1 MVLGFSQKERNA
13 VLWAAVQNGK
23 AEPIRQALARGG
35 DPNMTV
41 LEGSASPGRG
51 TSILAWA
58 AEQYYSS
65 DVRERSNALLD
76 AGADPNQPNEN
87 GNTPMHFAARRSHRD
102 IITKMMEKG
111 GDPLARNKSGQTPL
125 SHAISERDW
134 SSVQTM
140 LTPEVLA
147 RLPVPVA
154 GDRDSFQI
162 FALARDMIDQGGH
175 PNYFR
180 TLLNKIPDISLGIE
194 AGYSLAHSAVA
205 RNNTGVLETLMA
217 RSEFDINAVMRGG
230 RTLLHT
236 ALGNKNI
243 DLAQNLISKG
253 ADVSAVDANG
263 RSVLEAAA
271 QQGSIPLMNQ
281 IMKKLREKTGKEE
294 IDTDTLNRTLIAAAD
309 NGHARAVE
317 VLIRAGADKNAVN
330 AKGET
335 PLILAT
341 KGMHTETVKMLIVKY
356 EADTQIP
363 DGAGMIAYDHALE
376 HKKKGKAELADYLIL
391 FQPGYEPPP
400 PPPPPPP
407 PVDHSRYVKASDYS
421 IDVKEKS
428 LTMTFNFWTQQV
440 IYRDP
445 EIKQGSNMTI
455 MRFDE
460 IQRQESIAEAHEM
473 LVRLKGNPPPYESV
487 GAQKKGGLGNRL
499 DR

>member
-13 VLWAAVQNGK
+13 VLWAAVKNGK
-23 AEPIRQALARGG
+23 ADPIRLSVQRGG
-35 DPNMTV
+35 DPNMAV
-41 LEGSASPGRG
+41 PDGSG
-51 TSILAWA
+51 SILAWA
-58 AEQYYSS
+58 AEQYYNRDARDSS
-65 DVRERSNALLD
+65 FALLD
-76 AGADPNQPNEN
+76 AGADPNLQNES
-87 GNTPMHFAARRSHRD
+87 GNTPLHYAARRSHRD

-111 GDPLARNKSGQTPL
+111 GDPLVRNKSGQTPL

-134 SSVQTM
+134 NSLQIM
-140 LTPEVLA
+140 MTPDVLA

-154 GDRDSFQI
+154 GDRDSFQL
-162 FALARDMIDQGGH
+162 FLLARDIIDQGGH
-175 PNYFR
+175 PHYFK
-180 TLLNKIPDISLGIE
+180 TLLDGIPDISLGLE

-205 RNNTGVLETLMA
+205 RNNTAMLDALMA
-217 RSEFDINAVMRGG
+217 RSEFDINAVIRGG

-243 DLAQNLISKG
+243 DMAQSLIAKG
-253 ADVSAVDANG
+253 ADIAAVDASG

-281 IMKKLREKTGKEE
+281 IMKKLREKTGQEQVD
-294 IDTDTLNRTLIAAAD
+294 IDTLNRALIAAAD
-309 NGHARAVE
+309 NGHARAAE
-317 VLIRAGADKNAVN
+317 VLIRAGADKDTVN
-330 AKGET
+330 VKGET

-341 KGMHTETVKMLIVKY
+341 KGQHMEVVKMLIVKY

-363 DGAGMIAYDHALE
+363 DTSGMIAYDHALE
-376 HKKKGKAELADYLIL
+376 HKKKDKAELAEYLIL

-407 PVDHSRYVKASDYS
+407 PVDHSRYVKASDFS
-421 IDVKEKS
+421 IDVKEKG

-445 EIKQGSNMTI
+445 EVKQGNNMTI

-473 LVRLKGNPPPYESV
+473 LVRLNGRPPAYEAV
-487 GAQKKGGLGNRL
+487 GAQKKGGLGGLNKPS
-499 DR
+499 

>member
-1 MVLGFSQKERNA
+1 MVLGLSQKERNA
-13 VLWAAVQNGK
+13 VLWASVQNGK
-23 AEPIRQALARGG
+23 AEPIRLAIKRGG
-35 DPNMTV
+35 NPNMTAP
-41 LEGSASPGRG
+41 ESSD
-51 TSILAWA
+51 SILAWA
-58 AEQYYSS
+58 ADQYYTS
-65 DVRERSNALLD
+65 DVRERCLALLE
-76 AGADPNQPNEN
+76 AGADPNQPNDN
-87 GNTPMHFAARRSHRD
+87 GSTPMHFAARRSHRD
-102 IITKMMEKG
+102 IIVKMIEKG
-111 GDPLARNKSGQTPL
+111 GDPLARSKNGQTPL

-134 SSVQTM
+134 NSVQAM

-162 FALARDMIDQGGH
+162 FALARDMIEQSGH
-175 PNYFR
+175 PNYFK
-180 TLLNKIPDISLGIE
+180 TLLGKIPDISVGIE

-205 RNNTGVLETLMA
+205 RNNTGALEVLMA
-217 RSEFDINAVMRGG
+217 RGDFDINAVMRGG

-243 DLAQNLISKG
+243 DLAQSLINKG
-253 ADVSAVDANG
+253 ADISAVDVNG

-271 QQGSIPLMNQ
+271 QQGVVALMNQ
-281 IMKKLREKTGKEE
+281 IMKKLREQTGKEE
-294 IDTDTLNRTLIAAAD
+294 IDADILNRALLAAAD
-309 NGHARAVE
+309 NGHARAAE
-317 VLIRAGADKNAVN
+317 VLIRAGAGKDSVN

-335 PLILAT
+335 PLILAA
-341 KGMHTETVKMLIVKY
+341 KGQHMEVVKMLIVKY

-363 DGAGMIAYDHALE
+363 DGTGMIAYDHALE

-407 PVDHSRYVKASDYS
+407 PVDHNRFSKASDYS
-421 IDVKEKS
+421 IDVKEKG

-445 EIKQGSNMTI
+445 EIKQGNNMTI

-473 LVRLKGNPPPYESV
+473 LVRLKGNPPPYEAV
-487 GAQKKGGLGNRL
+487 GAQKKGGLGGLNKPS
-499 DR
+499 